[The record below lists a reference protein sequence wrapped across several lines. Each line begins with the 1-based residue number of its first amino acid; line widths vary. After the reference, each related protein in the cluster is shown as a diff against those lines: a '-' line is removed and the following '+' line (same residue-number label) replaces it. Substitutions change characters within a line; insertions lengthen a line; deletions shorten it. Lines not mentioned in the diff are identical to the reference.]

1 MTTALLQSA
10 TVLPRRC
17 ANSRRPGI
25 HPSSLARRGVF
36 RWNAGAVDDGA
47 GAADEVDS
55 IDRPQPQQS
64 TSFSRYSVL
73 VKRPLGLV
81 LETDSQGDIFVVEVV
96 ANGNAF
102 KSGLVNVGDKLLAVS
117 AVVFNKTTEY
127 GEVNVRSGEET
138 IKFMTKGE
146 RFDTVMAAIQT
157 NPSQRL
163 VTLDLQKCI

>member
-1 MTTALLQSA
+1 MTSALLQSA

-96 ANGNAF
+96 GEC
-102 KSGLVNVGDKLLAVS
+102 VS
-117 AVVFNKTTEY
+117 ALAYPAHTGPSHPDE
-127 GEVNVRSGEET
+127 
-138 IKFMTKGE
+138 MTPKQSYI
-146 RFDTVMAAIQT
+146 DT
-157 NPSQRL
+157 S
-163 VTLDLQKCI
+163 